1 MKFALSAQ
9 DALQLVRL
17 PATYVVW
24 SNILAAHLIATG
36 GWPHWLVLI
45 PQLAAGTALCWS
57 GVVLKEC
64 FALRQGGTGE
74 PSGLLA
80 SGRISGQ
87 AAWVLGGGLMVL
99 GLAFAALAGGN
110 SLRIAVA
117 LGLAIVAYRGFLQDT
132 LLGSVFMG
140 AIHYMQWMFG
150 LSVAGLGSGAQALAV
165 PVFLYVAAL
174 TVLVGAQAKGAA
186 PQTTR
191 IAGVLFGLAA
201 LVIVELVLAGRMEQP
216 LILALVAPAVLALG
230 YWLWRLTADGSPA
243 AVQTLVQRL
252 TFGLIP
258 LDALLLAGSGHWLV
272 APFLLLL
279 LVPGF
284 VFRPSPE

>member
-1 MKFALSAQ
+1 
-9 DALQLVRL
+9 
-17 PATYVVW
+17 
-24 SNILAAHLIATG
+24 
-36 GWPHWLVLI
+36 
-45 PQLAAGTALCWS
+45 
-57 GVVLKEC
+57 
-64 FALRQGGTGE
+64 
-74 PSGLLA
+74 
-80 SGRISGQ
+80 
-87 AAWVLGGGLMVL
+87 
-99 GLAFAALAGGN
+99 
-110 SLRIAVA
+110 
-117 LGLAIVAYRGFLQDT
+117 
-132 LLGSVFMG
+132 MG
-140 AIHYMQWMFG
+140 AIHYIQWMFG
-150 LSVAGLGSGAQALAV
+150 LAVMAMGSGAKALAV

-174 TVLVGAQAKGAA
+174 TVLVGAEAKGAA

-191 IAGVLFGLAA
+191 IAAVLLGLAA

-216 LILALVAPAVLALG
+216 LILALVVPAVLALG

-284 VFRPSPE
+284 VFRSSPE

>member
-1 MKFALSAQ
+1 MKLALSTQ
-9 DALQLVRL
+9 DALHLVRL
-17 PATYVVW
+17 PATFVVW

-57 GVVLKEC
+57 GVVLKDC
-64 FALRQGGTGE
+64 FPLRQGATGE
-74 PSGLLA
+74 PAGLLA

-99 GLAFAALAGGN
+99 GLAFAALAGGA

-117 LGLAIVAYRGFLQDT
+117 LGLAIVAYHGFLKDT
-132 LLGSVFMG
+132 LLGPVIMG
-140 AIHYMQWMFG
+140 AIHYIQWMFG
-150 LSVAGLGSGAQALAV
+150 LAVMAMGSGAKALAV

-174 TVLVGAQAKGAA
+174 TVLVGAEAKGAA

-191 IAGVLFGLAA
+191 IAAVLLGLAA

-216 LILALVAPAVLALG
+216 LILALVVPAVLALG

-284 VFRPSPE
+284 VFRSSPE